1 MEIVTTKSFS
11 DSVADLTDAE
21 QALVTDFVTDLQSN
35 GPRSSHAFHRVTR
48 SKDRSLWSIKV
59 SRGLRAIARKSDG
72 AMTLCYVADHNEAYR
87 WAESR

>member
-1 MEIVTTKSFS
+1 MEILTAKGFT
-11 DSVADLTDAE
+11 DSLAELTDTE
-21 QALVTDFVTDLQSN
+21 QALVADFVTDLQVN

-59 SRGLRAIARKSDG
+59 SRGLRAIARKSEG